1 MKAYTQMN
9 GGLQMNKE
17 TNKKR
22 WLIAGIAGLLI
33 LAAALAAVSFF
44 GSDSFGTD
52 ESAFGQDGGLL
63 GTIRNARIDRLL
75 ATVKK
80 TDDCPYS
87 DEDIDSAVRTVKESF
102 KEKPWFVSLQKIWF
116 DEKESESF
124 LDGYHL
130 CERYGKSDILTI
142 VCDYYVYQSEGAWQ
156 SGAYDGW
163 SVILTRESK
172 DREWEIADQGY

>member
-1 MKAYTQMN
+1 
-9 GGLQMNKE
+9 MNKE

-44 GSDSFGTD
+44 NPNVSGKG
-52 ESAFGQDGGLL
+52 ESTEIQSGGLI

-80 TDDCPYS
+80 TEDCPYS
-87 DEDIDSAVRTVKESF
+87 DEEIDAAVRTVKDSF
-102 KEKPWFVSLQKIWF
+102 QEKPWFVSLQKIRF

-124 LDGYHL
+124 LGGYHL
-130 CERYGKSDILTI
+130 CERYGKSDIITI
-142 VCDYYVYQSEGAWQ
+142 GCDYYVYKSEEAWQ

-163 SVILTRESK
+163 SVILTRENK
-172 DREWEIADQGY
+172 DSEWKIADQGY